1 MSDDTPDKRDV
12 TNGRSPS
19 EELQITS
26 EGLSR
31 SAVVACWAF
40 SMILIGAGI
49 TATFTVEGGAAA
61 ASMILLGTLLLILAL
76 MQRIPLRIEVG
87 GAKFDAS
94 YPLSQAF
101 NAGREAGVAGAIAEV
116 EEASEVGQPAEEAL
130 QRLRGI
136 YLLDT
141 DALMHVAGSDWVTPE
156 LVTRLSHDP
165 GPPSAARSDGKPGA
179 RGYPSPV
186 ACKAA
191 GVTFRQLD
199 YWARTGLITP
209 SVRLESTDTFRWLFS
224 EFDIVQLRMVRR
236 LLDAGVSL
244 RQIRVAIKRIRETG
258 EQVASRITLLSD
270 GVSVYEATTRDEV
283 LDLMSSGR
291 GVFGISVAG
300 VTREVEAALVE
311 PPAVDEPPPGL
322 D

>member
-1 MSDDTPDKRDV
+1 MTDDTPDERDV
-12 TNGRSPS
+12 ANGRSPS
-19 EELQITS
+19 EEPQITS

-31 SAVVACWAF
+31 PAVVACWAF

-49 TATFTVEGGAAA
+49 TATFTVDGGAAA

-94 YPLSQAF
+94 YPLSQVF

-116 EEASEVGQPAEEAL
+116 EEATEVGQPAEEAL
-130 QRLRGI
+130 QRLRGR
-136 YLLDT
+136 YVLDPN
-141 DALMHVAGSDWVTPE
+141 ALMHLAGSDWVTPE
-156 LVTRLSHDP
+156 FVTRLSRDP
-165 GPPSAARSDGKPGA
+165 GPPSAAGSGGKPGA
-179 RGYPSPV
+179 RGYAAPV

-209 SVRLESTDTFRWLFS
+209 SVRLESTHTSRWLFS
-224 EFDIVQLRMVRR
+224 EFDIVQLSMVRR

-244 RQIRVAIKRIRETG
+244 QQIRTAIQRIRDTDE
-258 EQVASRITLLSD
+258 EVASRITLLSD

-300 VTREVEAALVE
+300 VTSEVEAALE
-311 PPAVDEPPPGL
+311 ELSAVDEPLPGL